1 MRLQDVQ
8 RLSRLIHEH
17 KRALRRA
24 ASLER
29 RTLALL
35 AERAPADTA
44 LRETTLAHLQMM
56 LMRMLTDAG
65 VAAVLAAYGG
75 DGELVDD
82 DQTEGNA

>member
-1 MRLQDVQ
+1 MTLEQIQ
-8 RLSRLIHEH
+8 RL
-17 KRALRRA
+17 

-35 AERAPADTA
+35 AESAPADTA

-56 LMRMLTDAG
+56 LRRMLPDAS

-75 DGELVDD
+75 DDELVDD
-82 DQTEGNA
+82 AHAAGNKPNES